1 MNGSLHN
8 TIAIQKMID
17 YWTFAIKKQNQEN
30 TESMN
35 EMYEAQNDTFKV
47 QNVTLWEH
55 NWRSDDETTWQVFSR

>member
-1 MNGSLHN
+1 
-8 TIAIQKMID
+8 MID
-17 YWTFAIKKQNQEN
+17 YWTVVIDKQNLEEKN
-30 TESMN
+30 YVHTESMN